1 MRLSLFLLSPT
12 LLTSF
17 LVRPD
22 EQVAQKYVLGRL
34 FAWFEDV
41 SSLLLLSPSNRLVN
55 TKNFPAGMFSAFDS
69 CKYYTRH
76 GRIARSTLTSSPTRA
91 NMLGICYYGLI
102 ISWDSC
108 CFQCQAT

>member
-41 SSLLLLSPSNRLVN
+41 SSLLLLSPSNRLS
-55 TKNFPAGMFSAFDS
+55 GQYQEFS
-69 CKYYTRH
+69 
-76 GRIARSTLTSSPTRA
+76 GRDVLCI
-91 NMLGICYYGLI
+91 
-102 ISWDSC
+102 
-108 CFQCQAT
+108 